1 MFLPSDIQSIPK
13 EITSRTSTRTIL
25 VGILE
30 HADFR
35 LRTWLQLVHV
45 FGRITQ
51 GTLEMTKLQE
61 QLANPIPVEE
71 TIPKKE
77 LMSLL
82 ECPVCLD
89 HFKPPLQVYKFVLP
103 SIDPLS
109 TFLQIWQ
116 CPEGHV
122 ICWSCKIRPEL
133 KGCPQ
138 CRVVKYRNFSRN
150 RILEELSRKLFTE

>member
-1 MFLPSDIQSIPK
+1 M
-13 EITSRTSTRTIL
+13 
-25 VGILE
+25 
-30 HADFR
+30 
-35 LRTWLQLVHV
+35 
-45 FGRITQ
+45 
-51 GTLEMTKLQE
+51 EMTKLQE
-61 QLANPIPVEE
+61 EQLANLIPVEE

-89 HFKPPLQVYKFVLP
+89 HFKPPLQVYKILFFL

-122 ICWSCKIRPEL
+122 ICWSCKVRPEL

-150 RILEELSRKLFTE
+150 RILEELSRKMFPEKA

>member
-1 MFLPSDIQSIPK
+1 
-13 EITSRTSTRTIL
+13 
-25 VGILE
+25 
-30 HADFR
+30 
-35 LRTWLQLVHV
+35 
-45 FGRITQ
+45 
-51 GTLEMTKLQE
+51 MTKLQE
-61 QLANPIPVEE
+61 EQLANLIPVEE

-89 HFKPPLQVYKFVLP
+89 HFKPPLQVYKILFFL

-150 RILEELSRKLFTE
+150 RILEELSRKMFPEKAWPLHFNIMITNMFLPSVARTYAATVRAQTRGNSTFLQRVLWLSVYCWTF